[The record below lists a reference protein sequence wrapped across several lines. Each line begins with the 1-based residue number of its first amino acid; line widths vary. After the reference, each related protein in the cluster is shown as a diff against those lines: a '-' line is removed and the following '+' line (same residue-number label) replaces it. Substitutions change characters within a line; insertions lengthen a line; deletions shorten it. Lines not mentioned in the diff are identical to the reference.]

1 MHRPLLAF
9 LLAATPALAHPPAGG
24 DDRPVFTTRENVAAE
39 VKAPK
44 EGEMFQFVVYG
55 DRTGG
60 RPEGVDV
67 LRQAVKDTNL
77 LDPDLVMTVG
87 DLVQGYNQT
96 PEWLEQAEEFKSV
109 MDGLNMPWF
118 PVAGNHDVYW
128 RGPGEAPAGQHEDN
142 YERHFGPLWY
152 SFSHKDCG
160 FLVLYT
166 DEGDPATNEKSFS
179 VGRLQRMSDEQLDFV
194 RQALAQLK
202 DKKHVFVFQH
212 HPRWIG
218 RGYAGGNWDE
228 THELLVEAGNV
239 RAVFAGHIHR
249 LRYEGVRD
257 GIAYHALATTGGAM
271 PGHQPTLGYVHHYD
285 VVTVRDPD
293 VQDTEQNH
301 AGVTVALVPVGEV
314 IDPRVYTPER
324 LAELD
329 AVGGANLA
337 RTGEPVEIGDGPV
350 SGEYAVSF
358 TNPAS
363 KPVELTLT
371 PDAAGGDWRFTPDHD
386 HAAVQPGETAEFTFG
401 YALRGEQV
409 PYEVPGLLLDADV
422 LDGGARVTLPTRT
435 VPLDLTLGTLPE
447 AFFAD
452 AADRGVR
459 LDGESAVRVE
469 SGAFELPAASP
480 FTLECTY
487 TPDEAAVSGNHGL
500 VAKTQGSEFAFF
512 LNGGVPQFDVH
523 LTAPNA
529 GAGRYVTAVSSLKLE
544 AGETYHLAGVWDG
557 QEVVIYVDGMPVG
570 RAAGDGVRTLNDL
583 PLYLGGDPD
592 GRGDLT
598 RPASGGLNDVRL
610 SKTARYAGEFDVPRN
625 YEPDGDTVLL
635 FPLDRRVGPL
645 FPSREGKGVVGRA
658 VGDVTVAE

>member
-1 MHRPLLAF
+1 
-9 LLAATPALAHPPAGG
+9 
-24 DDRPVFTTRENVAAE
+24 
-39 VKAPK
+39 
-44 EGEMFQFVVYG
+44 MFQFVVYG

-271 PGHQPTLGYVHHYD
+271 PGRQPTLGYVHHYD
-285 VVTVRDPD
+285 VVTVRDPG
-293 VQDTEQNH
+293 VADTQQNH

-329 AVGGANLA
+329 RVRGANLA
-337 RTGEPVEIGDGPV
+337 RTGEPIEIGDGPV
-350 SGEYAVSF
+350 SGEYSVSF

-363 KPVELTLT
+363 KPVEVTLT

-386 HAAVQPGETAEFTFG
+386 HAAVQPGETAEFAFG
-401 YALRGEQV
+401 YALRDE
-409 PYEVPGLLLDADV
+409 E
-422 LDGGARVTLPTRT
+422 R
-435 VPLDLTLGTLPE
+435 
-447 AFFAD
+447 
-452 AADRGVR
+452 
-459 LDGESAVRVE
+459 AVR
-469 SGAFELPAASP
+469 GPRPAAGRRP
-480 FTLECTY
+480 AGRRRPRLAAHPHRPAG
-487 TPDEAAVSGNHGL
+487 PDARHAA
-500 VAKTQGSEFAFF
+500 
-512 LNGGVPQFDVH
+512 GGVLRRRRRPRR
-523 LTAPNA
+523 AARRRECRA
-529 GAGRYVTAVSSLKLE
+529 G
-544 AGETYHLAGVWDG
+544 GERGL
-557 QEVVIYVDGMPVG
+557 
-570 RAAGDGVRTLNDL
+570 RAAGGL
-583 PLYLGGDPD
+583 PRSRWNAPT
-592 GRGDLT
+592 RRT
-598 RPASGGLNDVRL
+598 RPPSAATTAS
-610 SKTARYAGEFDVPRN
+610 SPR
-625 YEPDGDTVLL
+625 
-635 FPLDRRVGPL
+635 RRAAS
-645 FPSREGKGVVGRA
+645 SRFS
-658 VGDVTVAE
+658 